1 MKSCLLLWD
10 KELAELIGSS
20 SSLALGCFTDSGEI
34 VHTNEFMNK
43 LVGELGTSAFLNP
56 DYSTFASSKEPDGL
70 IFEGYITFKSS
81 SLLNSS
87 LLAKVYK
94 KETHILVVGG
104 VDVELMISQNA
115 MLFSLNQEVTEL
127 QRKLIDEKIALQ
139 NALKKLE
146 SANEELV
153 SLNNTK
159 DKFFSIIAHDL
170 RSPFQG
176 FLGLTEILADKESN
190 FSQEEF
196 RLYSETLFET
206 AQGLYSLL
214 ENLLKWSQI
223 QRNIL
228 QIDKKRFDAA
238 EAIRYVLLQLN
249 QAAQVKGISLSV
261 QVQEGIPLFADEN
274 MIQTIIRNL
283 ISNAIKFSWRNGKI
297 SVNSFIENGKGVI
310 SVEDNGVGISPENQ
324 KKLFRIDTKFNS
336 KGTEGE
342 SSTGLGLMLC
352 QEFAEKNDGK
362 LSLTSEEGKGS
373 TFSLILPVA
382 HDYPPAE

>member
-1 MKSCLLLWD
+1 MRNCLLFWS
-10 KELAELIGSS
+10 KELEELLGSS
-20 SSLALGCFTDSGEI
+20 SSIALGWFSFSGKIYE
-34 VHTNEFMNK
+34 TNEFMNK
-43 LVGELGTSAFLNP
+43 LIGERGTSAFLNP
-56 DYSTFASSKEPDGL
+56 EFSTFAGSKEPDGL

-81 SLLNSS
+81 SQLNSS

-94 KETHILVVGG
+94 KETHILVAGA

-115 MLFSLNQEVTEL
+115 MLFSLHQEVTDL
-127 QRKLIDEKIALQ
+127 QKKLIDEKVALQ

-146 SANEELV
+146 STNEELV

-223 QRNIL
+223 QKNIL

-238 EAIRYVLLQLN
+238 EAVRYVLLQLN
-249 QAAQVKGISLSV
+249 QVAQVKGISLTV
-261 QVQEGIPLFADEN
+261 QVQEGILLYADEN

-297 SVNSFIENGKGVI
+297 SVNSIIENGKCVI
-310 SVEDNGVGISPENQ
+310 SVSDNGVGISPEDQ
-324 KKLFRIDTKFNS
+324 QKLFRIDTKFNS

-342 SSTGLGLMLC
+342 ASTGLGLLLC
-352 QEFAEKNDGK
+352 REFAEKNEGK
-362 LSLTSEEGKGS
+362 LYLTSEEGKGS

-382 HDYPPAE
+382 PD